1 MQPPYFIPATQCVL
15 HLALRC
21 VGQAAYKL
29 LRSTSATSS
38 TLYSK
43 MPSFCVEYVDT
54 TTILLHARYDEY
66 CVLSLE
72 FTKYS

>member
-38 TLYSK
+38 MLY
-43 MPSFCVEYVDT
+43 
-54 TTILLHARYDEY
+54 ILFKAKCFEPTDRILA
-66 CVLSLE
+66 VA
-72 FTKYS
+72 

>member
-38 TLYSK
+38 ISYYMCVHLAYIRRVRSVGLYTDAGT
-43 MPSFCVEYVDT
+43 MLYP
-54 TTILLHARYDEY
+54 
-66 CVLSLE
+66 
-72 FTKYS
+72 

>member
-38 TLYSK
+38 KSIKTIKNKFIPCIIPRRRIRKKKNRSTTLIT
-43 MPSFCVEYVDT
+43 C
-54 TTILLHARYDEY
+54 RG
-66 CVLSLE
+66 
-72 FTKYS
+72 